1 MDIGGLLD
9 REVFRYIG
17 KEDSPRSLT
26 YQITLMK
33 KVGFEKIENI
43 AQVVKFCSIWRGQDQ
58 IFSYQKEEVVNGQL

>member
-43 AQVVKFCSIWRGQDQ
+43 AQVVMFRNIWRGRDQ
-58 IFSYQKEEVVNGQL
+58 MF